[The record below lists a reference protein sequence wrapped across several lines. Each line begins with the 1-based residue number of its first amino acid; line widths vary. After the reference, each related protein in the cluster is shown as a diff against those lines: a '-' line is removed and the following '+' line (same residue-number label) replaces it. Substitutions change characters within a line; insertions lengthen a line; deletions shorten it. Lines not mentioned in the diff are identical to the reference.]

1 MKKYSDY
8 KNSSVPWIGEIPTT
22 WNLSQLRYVI
32 ECLDGKR
39 VPVELSLRA
48 DMQGNIPYWGAG
60 NIVDYV
66 DKALFD
72 EELVLLGEDGAPFFD
87 HTRPVAFH
95 ITEPIWANN
104 HIHVLRIKENADP
117 KYIVY
122 VLNAVD
128 YKEYING
135 AILNKLTQSAMN
147 RIKIPLPPLSV
158 QKKISKHLDK
168 KVAAIN
174 ALLTQK
180 ESLVTLLQEKRTTT
194 INNAVT
200 RGIKTTA
207 KMYESSVEWLG
218 EVPENWRIVPAKA
231 LFAQSKEIRHETDAQ
246 LTASQKYG
254 IISQDDYMERQNYK
268 IVLADKGLEN
278 WKHVEPNDFII
289 SMRSFQ
295 GGLEISY
302 IPGCITWHYI
312 VLKHKAGVEPEYFK
326 WLFKSPRY
334 IQALQRTANF
344 IRDGQDL
351 RFSNFVQ
358 VPLPLIPMEEQKEIA
373 EYLNRETA
381 RIDSIIAD
389 VTEQIEKLKEYRQ
402 SIISEVVTGKVA
414 VK

>member
-39 VPVELSLRA
+39 VPVELNLRA

-231 LFAQSKEIRHETDAQ
+231 LFATMS
-246 LTASQKYG
+246 LTL
-254 IISQDDYMERQNYK
+254 ERRK
-268 IVLADKGLEN
+268 
-278 WKHVEPNDFII
+278 
-289 SMRSFQ
+289 
-295 GGLEISY
+295 
-302 IPGCITWHYI
+302 
-312 VLKHKAGVEPEYFK
+312 
-326 WLFKSPRY
+326 
-334 IQALQRTANF
+334 
-344 IRDGQDL
+344 
-351 RFSNFVQ
+351 
-358 VPLPLIPMEEQKEIA
+358 
-373 EYLNRETA
+373 ETA
-381 RIDSIIAD
+381 LLRGSNLSYNEGVIGLTGHCLSFHA
-389 VTEQIEKLKEYRQ
+389 R
-402 SIISEVVTGKVA
+402 TGKL
-414 VK
+414 

>member
-180 ESLVTLLQEKRTTT
+180 ESLVTLTKRMQKKP
-194 INNAVT
+194 
-200 RGIKTTA
+200 R
-207 KMYESSVEWLG
+207 
-218 EVPENWRIVPAKA
+218 ENSP
-231 LFAQSKEIRHETDAQ
+231 
-246 LTASQKYG
+246 G
-254 IISQDDYMERQNYK
+254 GN
-268 IVLADKGLEN
+268 
-278 WKHVEPNDFII
+278 
-289 SMRSFQ
+289 
-295 GGLEISY
+295 GGLLSY
-302 IPGCITWHYI
+302 RPSLA
-312 VLKHKAGVEPEYFK
+312 V
-326 WLFKSPRY
+326 WL
-334 IQALQRTANF
+334 
-344 IRDGQDL
+344 D
-351 RFSNFVQ
+351 
-358 VPLPLIPMEEQKEIA
+358 
-373 EYLNRETA
+373 
-381 RIDSIIAD
+381 
-389 VTEQIEKLKEYRQ
+389 
-402 SIISEVVTGKVA
+402 
-414 VK
+414 

>member
-1 MKKYSDY
+1 MKNYSDY

-168 KVAAIN
+168 K
-174 ALLTQK
+174 
-180 ESLVTLLQEKRTTT
+180 
-194 INNAVT
+194 
-200 RGIKTTA
+200 
-207 KMYESSVEWLG
+207 
-218 EVPENWRIVPAKA
+218 
-231 LFAQSKEIRHETDAQ
+231 
-246 LTASQKYG
+246 
-254 IISQDDYMERQNYK
+254 
-268 IVLADKGLEN
+268 
-278 WKHVEPNDFII
+278 
-289 SMRSFQ
+289 
-295 GGLEISY
+295 
-302 IPGCITWHYI
+302 
-312 VLKHKAGVEPEYFK
+312 
-326 WLFKSPRY
+326 
-334 IQALQRTANF
+334 
-344 IRDGQDL
+344 
-351 RFSNFVQ
+351 
-358 VPLPLIPMEEQKEIA
+358 
-373 EYLNRETA
+373 
-381 RIDSIIAD
+381 
-389 VTEQIEKLKEYRQ
+389 
-402 SIISEVVTGKVA
+402 
-414 VK
+414 

>member
-231 LFAQSKEIRHETDAQ
+231 LFAQSKETRHETDVT
-246 LTASQKYG
+246 LKDFV
-254 IISQDDYMERQNYK
+254 IS
-268 IVLADKGLEN
+268 G
-278 WKHVEPNDFII
+278 PNL
-289 SMRSFQ
+289 M
-295 GGLEISY
+295 
-302 IPGCITWHYI
+302 
-312 VLKHKAGVEPEYFK
+312 
-326 WLFKSPRY
+326 
-334 IQALQRTANF
+334 
-344 IRDGQDL
+344 
-351 RFSNFVQ
+351 
-358 VPLPLIPMEEQKEIA
+358 
-373 EYLNRETA
+373 
-381 RIDSIIAD
+381 
-389 VTEQIEKLKEYRQ
+389 
-402 SIISEVVTGKVA
+402 
-414 VK
+414 

>member
-180 ESLVTLLQEKRTTT
+180 ESLVTLE
-194 INNAVT
+194 
-200 RGIKTTA
+200 
-207 KMYESSVEWLG
+207 
-218 EVPENWRIVPAKA
+218 
-231 LFAQSKEIRHETDAQ
+231 
-246 LTASQKYG
+246 
-254 IISQDDYMERQNYK
+254 
-268 IVLADKGLEN
+268 
-278 WKHVEPNDFII
+278 
-289 SMRSFQ
+289 
-295 GGLEISY
+295 
-302 IPGCITWHYI
+302 
-312 VLKHKAGVEPEYFK
+312 
-326 WLFKSPRY
+326 
-334 IQALQRTANF
+334 
-344 IRDGQDL
+344 
-351 RFSNFVQ
+351 
-358 VPLPLIPMEEQKEIA
+358 
-373 EYLNRETA
+373 
-381 RIDSIIAD
+381 
-389 VTEQIEKLKEYRQ
+389 
-402 SIISEVVTGKVA
+402 
-414 VK
+414 